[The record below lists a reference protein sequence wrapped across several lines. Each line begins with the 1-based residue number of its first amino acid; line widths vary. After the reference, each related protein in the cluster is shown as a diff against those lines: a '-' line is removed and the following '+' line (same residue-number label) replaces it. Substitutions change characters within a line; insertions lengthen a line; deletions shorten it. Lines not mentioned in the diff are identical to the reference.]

1 MEMNVM
7 EILQR
12 YMGTGLVLIWFLLA
26 LVYLFIYEKK
36 KPLRILLIYVPVIIL
51 LLYFNPL
58 FSKIFYRLLGNE
70 IYFRICWL
78 LPVLPVIAYTVVCI
92 VRSLRGKGK
101 LYFAAT
107 AILLVMV
114 SGKLVYTNP
123 LFSRAENIYHVP
135 QVVVDICD
143 AIEIE
148 GREVMALF
156 PDEFLLYV
164 RQYSPVVCMPYGRD
178 ANYFELHAIMTEE
191 EIDVEALAAEAKYY
205 GCHYVILSEEKP
217 LKGDMSD
224 YDYEVFDSIGGY
236 IIYKDTTMN
245 FGLTPR

>member
-7 EILQR
+7 EIFQK
-12 YMGTGLVLIWFLLA
+12 YMGTGLVLIWFVLA
-26 LVYLFIYEKK
+26 LIYLFIHEKK
-36 KPLRILLIYVPVIIL
+36 KPFRILLIYVSVIIL

-58 FSKIFYRLLGNE
+58 FAGIFYRLLGDE

-78 LPVLPVIAYTVVCI
+78 LPVLPVIAYGSVCI
-92 VRSLRGKGK
+92 FESLRGKKKVCFG
-101 LYFAAT
+101 AA
-107 AILLVMV
+107 AILLVMI
-114 SGKLVYTNP
+114 SGKPVYSNP
-123 LFSRAENIYHVP
+123 LFSRAENMYHVP
-135 QVVVDICD
+135 QTVVDICD

-164 RQYSPVVCMPYGRD
+164 RQYSPVVCMPYGRY
-178 ANYFELHAIMTEE
+178 AHYYELHAIMTAD
-191 EIDVEALAAEAKYY
+191 EIDVESLAAEAKYY

-224 YDYEVFDSIGGY
+224 YAYEVFDRIDGY
-236 IIYKDTTMN
+236 VIYKDTTMN

>member
-1 MEMNVM
+1 MNVT
-7 EILQR
+7 EIFQR
-12 YMGTGLVLIWFLLA
+12 YMGTGLIMIWFLLA
-26 LVYLFIYEKK
+26 LIYLFIYEKK
-36 KPLRILLIYVPVIIL
+36 KHLRILFIYVPVIIL

-58 FSKIFYRLLGNE
+58 FSKMFFRLLGDE

-78 LPVLPVIAYTVVCI
+78 LPIVPVIAYTVVCI
-92 VRSLRGKGK
+92 FDNLQGSKKVCFGT
-101 LYFAAT
+101 AAV
-107 AILLVMV
+107 LLVMV
-114 SGKLVYTNP
+114 SGKLVYSNP

-135 QVVVDICD
+135 QAVVDVCE
-143 AIEIE
+143 AIRIE
-148 GREVMALF
+148 GREVMAVF

-178 ANYFELHAIMTEE
+178 ANHYELHAMMTAE
-191 EIDVEALAAEAKYY
+191 EIDVSALAAEAKYY

-224 YDYEVFDSIGGY
+224 YAYEVFDHIDGY
-236 IIYKDTTMN
+236 VIYKDTTMN